1 MSEEFGHIPSGTGSR
16 AAPQVGK
23 ANGADDVDGGKDR
36 VAVGIEKIGG
46 NYRHEL
52 IVSTCVRYGNAY
64 DDRMPAKRP
73 DLAAMLAPLLRELMA
88 AEQPILDKHG
98 VSMWGYVVLLALDET
113 PMRSQ
118 AVLAQAIGADKTR
131 IIRTL
136 DDLQDRGY
144 IERTPDPDDRRVR
157 LLSITAAGRRLK
169 DAVQADIQRGE
180 EHWLGELSA
189 EERRVFLKALQ
200 RLAPTP
206 D

>member
-1 MSEEFGHIPSGTGSR
+1 MTMS
-16 AAPQVGK
+16 
-23 ANGADDVDGGKDR
+23 
-36 VAVGIEKIGG
+36 
-46 NYRHEL
+46 
-52 IVSTCVRYGNAY
+52 
-64 DDRMPAKRP
+64 AKRP

-88 AEQPILDKHG
+88 AEQPVLDDHG
-98 VSMWGYVVLLALDET
+98 VSMWGYVVLLALDGT

-157 LLSITAAGRRLK
+157 LLSITTAGRRLK

-189 EERRVFLKALQ
+189 DERRVFLNVLQ
-200 RLAPTP
+200 RLAPTL